1 MFSIE
6 EKRNKFFLLQYGEEV
21 TINNKKLIFDHEE
34 EGRKFLKKVQKLQT
48 KICFEILGLFYFS
61 SKLTNENVK
70 EIIKI
75 ILEQL
80 VFDNMLYLSSHDQEV
95 NKIVINNYKNFVKIF
110 ETRFKLKFK
119 LQESSIGY
127 QTKIMTRKFET
138 YLKNL
143 NNDSI
148 TLFYKLTKLTNSPIL
163 TYLFYEKIL
172 DDVKFFNVS
181 NFEDKYN
188 EKKWGITDEK
198 LKVKKDLKKTF
209 KILSNFFRLI
219 I

>member
-34 EGRKFLKKVQKLQT
+34 EGRNFLKKVQKHQT

-70 EIIKI
+70 EIINI

-95 NKIVINNYKNFVKIF
+95 NNIVINNYKNLVKIF
-110 ETRFKLKFK
+110 ETKFKLKFK

-127 QTKIMTRKFET
+127 QTNIMTRKFET

-143 NNDSI
+143 DNDSI

-172 DDVKFFNVS
+172 DDLKFFNVS

-198 LKVKKDLKKTF
+198 MKVKKDLKKTF

>member
-6 EKRNKFFLLQYGEEV
+6 EKKNKFFLFKHGKEV
-21 TINNKKLIFDHEE
+21 TINKKKLFFDYEK
-34 EGRKFLKKVQKLQT
+34 EGRNFLKKIQKLQT
-48 KICFEILGLFYFS
+48 KISIEMLGLLYFS

-80 VFDNMLYLSSHDQEV
+80 MFDNMLYLSFHDKEV
-95 NKIVINNYKNFVKIF
+95 NEIVINNYKKFVKIF
-110 ETRFKLKFK
+110 ETEFRLKFK
-119 LQESSIGY
+119 LQESSLGY
-127 QTKIMTRKFET
+127 QTNIVTNKFET

-163 TYLFYEKIL
+163 AYLFHEKIF
-172 DDVKFFNVS
+172 DDVKIFNVS
-181 NFEDKYN
+181 NFEDIYN

-198 LKVKKDLKKTF
+198 MKIKKDLKKTF